1 MMCRADIK
9 KAIINELSEEFTDPV
24 KAFSDTFLRKN
35 GFKAITKNDSKRFKD
50 AVEWRF
56 LAWPVSR
63 ASALPRTTERVA
75 GPVPTE
81 ALLICCLRALS
92 KPFVSEFTCTT
103 NTEKGT

>member
-35 GFKAITKNDSKRFKD
+35 GFKAITKSDSKRFKD

-56 LAWPVSR
+56 CGLACVTRER
-63 ASALPRTTERVA
+63 ASAYNRKGR
-75 GPVPTE
+75 
-81 ALLICCLRALS
+81 RAS
-92 KPFVSEFTCTT
+92 PY
-103 NTEKGT
+103 